1 MSPPKNEKWKPIK
14 DKNVRYLD
22 NGSDIISY
30 VLIDLWAPDHNGF
43 LHFKTFIAHCIF
55 GSILATICVIT
66 PPPKM
71 PDLFRAPS

>member
-30 VLIDLWAPDHNGF
+30 VLIDLWGP
-43 LHFKTFIAHCIF
+43 TR
-55 GSILATICVIT
+55 
-66 PPPKM
+66 P
-71 PDLFRAPS
+71 